1 MATQATLNATVITI
15 VILVFSLMSCSIISS
30 ALQAPLMIK
39 CEDNSNI
46 RQQKQKK
53 KIIKYF

>member
-1 MATQATLNATVITI
+1 MATTQNLTIITI
-15 VILVFSLMSCSIISS
+15 VILVFFLISCSIVSS

-39 CEDNSNI
+39 CEDEPKVV
-46 RQQKQKK
+46 KQKK